1 MLLYGNKDN
10 IQIDCEVYNFCG
22 LVEGFRDANLMP
34 PNSLGAIS
42 EYEFDIRYMHY
53 ILDNDYVFMNF
64 MSIIMDLYYGKNVY
78 LIISDINNDWCS
90 MITESLL
97 KLIQQR
103 YGIVA
108 AEINSFEDIFSVKDS
123 TFNPY
128 YGLANLD
135 MDKERYTYLCESIR
149 LANGGKVGGD

>member
-108 AEINSFEDIFSVKDS
+108 AEINSFEDIFYVEDS

>member
-1 MLLYGNKDN
+1 MLLYGDINN
-10 IQIDCEVYNFCG
+10 IQYDCEIYNFCS
-22 LVEGFRDANLMP
+22 LIEGYKDAKLMP

-42 EYEFDIRYMHY
+42 EYDFDIKYMHY
-53 ILDNDYVFMNF
+53 ILDNDYIFMNF
-64 MSIIMDLYYGKNVY
+64 MSIIIDLYYGKNVY
-78 LIISDINNDWCS
+78 LIISEKNDEWCS

-108 AEINSFEDIFSVKDS
+108 AKIDSFEDIFYVKDS

-149 LANGGKVGGD
+149 LANGGKIGG

>member
-10 IQIDCEVYNFCG
+10 IQYDCEIYNFCG
-22 LVEGFRDANLMP
+22 LIEGYRDARLMP
-34 PNSLGAIS
+34 PNSLGSIS
-42 EYEFDIRYMHY
+42 EYDFDIKYMHY
-53 ILDNDYVFMNF
+53 ILDNDYIFINF

-78 LIISDINNDWCS
+78 LIISDSNDEWCS

-108 AEINSFEDIFSVKDS
+108 AKIDSFEDIFYVEDS

-149 LANGGKVGGD
+149 LSNGGKIGG